1 MASMQLIT
9 AQDYERSLLQ
19 QIPTAKRRIVIAVLD
34 MVWGPRT
41 SRILQLVLE
50 AQQRGVKTH
59 LLYDRYSWLP
69 MGFSKTLPSKEIR
82 QAVKAL
88 RKYSD
93 ELEAAGGLVSEVGKK
108 WALNPFA
115 NRQHAKVTL
124 VDDMIYSFGGV
135 NFADDSF
142 DYADYMFVIQNATLA
157 DQLAEL
163 VEKISYSPRLPDQE
177 LLLNDSSTVLF
188 DGGTPGTSI
197 IYERA
202 FELANAATQI
212 TYVSQMCPSGKL
224 VKALKGKSICYFN
237 NPKQMN
243 GMNRLGLSVDVWRY
257 RVKNHYKGDKYIH
270 AKFMLFKMQDG
281 SRVLLSGSNNF
292 SWRGIAYGTK
302 EIALQSNNPILW
314 DELAHFMQIH
324 IIGA

>member
-1 MASMQLIT
+1 MQLIT
-9 AQDYERSLLQ
+9 AQDYERALLQ
-19 QIPTAKRRIVIAVLD
+19 QIPQAKRRIVIMVLD
-34 MVWGPRT
+34 MTWGSHT
-41 SRILQLVLE
+41 STILKLVLE

-82 QAVKAL
+82 HAVKSL
-88 RKYSD
+88 KKYAN

-108 WALNPFA
+108 WSLNPFA

-124 VDDMIYSFGGV
+124 IDDVIYSFGGV

-142 DYADYMFVIQNATLA
+142 GYADYMFTLQNATLA

-163 VEKISYSPRLPDQE
+163 VEKISYSPRLPNQE
-177 LLLNDSSTVLF
+177 LLLNDTSTVLF

-197 IYERA
+197 IYDRA
-202 FELANAATQI
+202 CELASRATQI

-224 VKALKGKSICYFN
+224 VRALKGKSICYFN
-237 NPKQMN
+237 RPNQMN

-257 RVKNHYKGDKYIH
+257 RVENHYRGTNYIH

-281 SRVLLSGSNNF
+281 SRILLSGSNNF

-302 EIALQSNNPILW
+302 EIALQSGNPILW
-314 DELAHFMQIH
+314 DELAHFMQVH
-324 IIGA
+324 IVGV